1 MLETLDKV
9 SRLSQVKE
17 LIFDG
22 FNSIKTDGRAELI
35 TNFQF
40 PVTNEYGFGFGWE
53 EPDGFYNK
61 IGKSMK
67 LLEMMGMDSDILS
80 VSYQGKLLSPWK
92 LFDLVRHV
100 KILNFSNFKDSK
112 IIFVRREMLQVFEA
126 EDGSCLAY
134 SRFGYIAQ
142 EKLIHV

>member
-17 LIFDG
+17 MIFDG
-22 FNSIKTDGRAELI
+22 FNSIKTDGRGELI

-40 PVTNEYGFGFGWE
+40 PITNEYGFGFGWE

-67 LLEMMGMDSDILS
+67 LLEMMGMNSDILS
-80 VSYQGKLLSPWK
+80 VSHQGKLLPPWK

-100 KILNFSNFKDSK
+100 KILDCKNSK
-112 IIFVRREMLQVFEA
+112 IVFVRREMLQVFED
-126 EDGSCLAY
+126 ENGSCIAY